1 MLLLLSKNFQDNAKY
16 KIKTEIKKMI
26 IEILNGDFAMLWIK
40 LFIVFGAWL
49 CILVAMIID
58 LYFGIQKS
66 KKISEHTS
74 SEGLR
79 RSVHKVVYY
88 YSMMTFALL
97 FDAIN
102 PLTFYLPIPLSS
114 IPVITIIFAMALI
127 YTEAKS
133 VREKAEDKLRRRTDD
148 SVKELIG
155 AFKNREDL
163 FKNALDYLQNE
174 KNKQDEKNTT
184 TSDNPSAD

>member
-1 MLLLLSKNFQDNAKY
+1 
-16 KIKTEIKKMI
+16 MI

-66 KKISEHTS
+66 KKIGEHTS

-97 FDAIN
+97 LDAIN

-148 SVKELIG
+148 SVKELID

-163 FKNALDYLQNE
+163 FKNALDHLQNE

-184 TSDNPSAD
+184 DTDSTSV